1 MMENDFNKLISDYEE
16 RLKYLKSIL
25 KKTNDYKERAEI
37 REEIDAKTKE
47 KEAASKKRDDFL
59 KRMEEERIAELKRIE
74 EEKERKRIAE
84 INNKATMAFSSPD
97 TLKYNLEAYE
107 KAYELYNQSD
117 EENKKKLADIV
128 DAVSSEIND
137 YKKSCEEKKHDK
149 KINAEIKN
157 KISIATKILNNNVKS
172 NDLSYVRDLLTE
184 VEELVNNLSNKKNH
198 FEKVQEI
205 IKLYKNTLVR
215 KGKLSFIKNKV
226 LLATTKEELNKILK
240 LFSQLEKEENL
251 SQEEKYEFMDLFN
264 SKYKTALDK
273 KVSESSNN
281 NVISLNTIPSQFL
294 LPSKGGSSY
303 NKNNE
308 STNLDLTTSQFLL
321 PPKGGSSYNKNTGST
336 NLDLTALQFSLPPKG
351 GSSYINAIGKNEI
364 SQFEVK
370 VNRLIAEA
378 YLKSEEDAIKALDE
392 AESTLCYIKN
402 PNVLEELE
410 KKIKKAREDITK
422 NNSLS
427 LDSFKEKV
435 ENLKNNIYIYNDKK
449 VKQIIKELKEDFE
462 EICNDSNTS
471 NLINAKEYLNI
482 LNDIIF
488 EYNKKKNIENK
499 DMESNLISM
508 GFGVEQTKSN
518 NKIYALN
525 AKRIIDKMFKKTDN
539 NYLNTIKVLKSKNKM
554 EKLKYKLYNEGFSNM
569 SRYDKDIY
577 EKSQKTIAKRLLK
590 YLMRK
595 DDELEEDLE
604 SKDNCLKWLEL
615 IRIMPDELKPY
626 KTTYSKNDVLQM
638 AKDWFKKVFDSGYIN
653 ELEYEFYISSAI
665 DTSKYRSE
673 VDDYYVLP
681 NGSDFITYIDE
692 NKIQSQLSIGA

>member
-1 MMENDFNKLISDYEE
+1 MMENDFNKLIFDYEE
-16 RLKYLKSIL
+16 RLRYLKSIL

-37 REEIDAKTKE
+37 REEIDAKAKE
-47 KEAASKKRDDFL
+47 KEAARKKRDDFL

-84 INNKATMAFSSPD
+84 INNKATMAFISPD

-117 EENKKKLADIV
+117 EETKKKLADIV
-128 DAVSSEIND
+128 DDVSSEINN
-137 YKKSCEEKKHDK
+137 YKKRCEEKKYDE
-149 KINAEIKN
+149 KINIALDN
-157 KISIATKILNNNVKS
+157 KISFVTEILNNNVNFK
-172 NDLSYVRDLLTE
+172 DLSYVRYLLTE
-184 VEELVNNLSNKKNH
+184 VEELVDNLSDKKSYS
-198 FEKVQEI
+198 EKVQEI

-215 KGKLSFIKNKV
+215 KRKLSSIKNKV

-273 KVSESSNN
+273 KASELSNN

-294 LPSKGGSSY
+294 LPS
-303 NKNNE
+303 
-308 STNLDLTTSQFLL
+308 
-321 PPKGGSSYNKNTGST
+321 KGGSSYNKNTGST

-378 YLKSEEDAIKALDE
+378 YLKSEEDAIKTLDE

-402 PNVLEELE
+402 PNVAKELE

-449 VKQIIKELKEDFE
+449 VKQIIKELKEDFK

-499 DMESNLISM
+499 DMKSNLIST

-554 EKLKYKLYNEGFSNM
+554 EKLKYKLYKEGFSNM

-577 EKSQKTIAKRLLK
+577 EKSQKAIAKRLLK

-626 KTTYSKNDVLQM
+626 KTTYSKKDVLQM

-653 ELEYEFYISSAI
+653 KVEYEFYISSAI

-681 NGSDFITYIDE
+681 NSSDFVTYIDQ
-692 NKIQSQLSIGA
+692 NKIQSQLSKGA

>member
-16 RLKYLKSIL
+16 RLRYLKSIL

-117 EENKKKLADIV
+117 EETKKKLADIV
-128 DAVSSEIND
+128 DDVSSEINN
-137 YKKSCEEKKHDK
+137 YKKRCEEKKHDE

-157 KISIATKILNNNVKS
+157 KISIATKILKNDVKS

-184 VEELVNNLSNKKNH
+184 VEELVNNLSNKKSYS
-198 FEKVQEI
+198 EKVQEI

-215 KGKLSFIKNKV
+215 KRKLSSIKNKI

-273 KVSESSNN
+273 KASELSNN

-294 LPSKGGSSY
+294 LPS
-303 NKNNE
+303 
-308 STNLDLTTSQFLL
+308 
-321 PPKGGSSYNKNTGST
+321 KGGSSYNKNTGST

-364 SQFEVK
+364 SQFEIK

-378 YLKSEEDAIKALDE
+378 YLKSEEDATKALDE

-402 PNVLEELE
+402 PNVAKELE
-410 KKIKKAREDITK
+410 KKIKKVREDITK

-499 DMESNLISM
+499 DMESNLIST

-554 EKLKYKLYNEGFSNM
+554 EKLKYKLYKEGFSNM

-577 EKSQKTIAKRLLK
+577 EKSQKAIAKRLLK

-626 KTTYSKNDVLQM
+626 KTTYSKKDVLQM

-653 ELEYEFYISSAI
+653 KVEYEFYISSAI

-681 NGSDFITYIDE
+681 NSSDFVTYIDE
-692 NKIQSQLSIGA
+692 NKIQSQLSKGA